1 MNPPESQAARDSTSS
16 NWRRAQSASSGLERY
31 YRVIRE
37 RLGLIA
43 MVTLTTTLVA
53 AAYLATATEQYKA
66 EADLL
71 VIPASRED
79 TALNGL
85 PVIRESSDPTRDVE
99 TAARLVDNLNVAK
112 AVKGS
117 LGLDQSAESLRSQV
131 TAEPVAQ
138 SNIVAVT
145 ATADSP
151 DLARDLANGFVNGV
165 VELRSKLVKAEAEK
179 QIVGL
184 KDQLQEAEAAGEDS
198 NATALANQ
206 IAELQGVAQ
215 SGDPTLTVETR
226 ADAPSSPFSPRPILT
241 LAAGFFAGLVLGTGG
256 AFAMSA
262 LDPRLRREEQLRE
275 LYSLPILARVP
286 KERRAPTFTLG
297 KRRLGIGPRERE
309 RRALPP
315 GELSAATLESFRTL
329 RTMLAAQRRDDGNS
343 RSILVTGPSPSE
355 GKTTTAINLASSLAL
370 AGNRVI
376 LIEADFRRPTV
387 GEALGVRARV
397 GIGDVLLGNVA
408 LEDALVLAPPFGDNL
423 CALLVDRADDW
434 LAEVLSLPAAEALL
448 EDAKRLADYVV
459 LDSPPL
465 TQVIDAMPLARQV
478 DDVVMVVRLG
488 SSNLTQLAHLGDL
501 LDQNGIK
508 PAGFVVVGGPGPEES
523 SYYRE
528 AQRRRNAQSDWLV
541 NFEQKTSSS
550 APASESA
557 SGRSAS
563 SAER

>member
-1 MNPPESQAARDSTSS
+1 MNAG
-16 NWRRAQSASSGLERY
+16 WRRPQGESTGLESYFRVLRERSGL
-31 YRVIRE
+31 I
-37 RLGLIA
+37 LL
-43 MVTLTTTLVA
+43 VTLVTTLMA
-53 AAYLATATEQYKA
+53 AAYLATATDKYEA
-66 EADLL
+66 EATLL
-71 VIPASRED
+71 VLPASRDD
-79 TALNGL
+79 TTLNNL
-85 PVIRESSDPTRDVE
+85 PLLRESSDPTRNIE
-99 TAARLVDNLNVAK
+99 TASQLVTEPNVA
-112 AVKGS
+112 ARVKEQ
-117 LGLDQSAESLRSQV
+117 LGLGGTVASLQAKV
-131 TAEPVAQ
+131 AAEPVAQ
-138 SNIVAVT
+138 SDIVAIT
-145 ATADSP
+145 AHADSP
-151 DLARDLANGFVNGV
+151 DLARDIANGFATGV
-165 VELRSKLVKAEAEK
+165 VAERSDLIRSEAEK
-179 QIVGL
+179 LIDGL
-184 KDQLQEAEAAGEDS
+184 REQVREAEDAGDDTIAL
-198 NATALANQ
+198 NAQ
-206 IAELQGVAQ
+206 IADLQAVRE
-215 SGDPTLTVETR
+215 SGDPTMRVSTR
-226 ADAPSSPFSPRPILT
+226 AEAPSSPYSPRPVLT
-241 LAAGFFAGLVLGTGG
+241 LIAGIFGGLILGIGG

-286 KERRAPTFTLG
+286 KEKRAPTFTLG
-297 KRRLGIGPRERE
+297 KRRLLIGPRERE

-329 RTMLAAQRRDDGNS
+329 RTMLAAQRREDGNS

-465 TQVIDAMPLARQV
+465 TQVIDAMPLARRV
-478 DDVVMVVRLG
+478 DDVVIVTRLG
-488 SSNLTQLAHLGDL
+488 SSNLSQLAHLGDL
-501 LDQNGIK
+501 LDQNGIR
-508 PAGFVVVGGPGPEES
+508 PAGFVVVGGAAPEES

-550 APASESA
+550 PRESGESEKST
-557 SGRSAS
+557 S

>member
-1 MNPPESQAARDSTSS
+1 MNPSDSQAIRDSAGGG
-16 NWRRAQSASSGLERY
+16 WRRPPGESVGLERY
-31 YRVIRE
+31 FRILRE
-37 RLGLIA
+37 RAGLIGL
-43 MVTLTTTLVA
+43 VVLVTTLMA
-53 AAYLATATEQYKA
+53 AAYLAVATDKYRA
-66 EADLL
+66 EADML
-71 VIPASRED
+71 VIPASRD
-79 TALNGL
+79 QNALDGL

-99 TAARLVDNLNVAK
+99 TASRVVTSRNVAK
-112 AVKGS
+112 GVIDK
-117 LGLDQSAESLRSQV
+117 LGLDERPEDLLKHV

-138 SNIVAVT
+138 SNIVAIQ

-151 DLARDLANGFVNGV
+151 DLARDIANGFADGV
-165 VELRSKLVKAEAEK
+165 VAERDQIVKAEAENL
-179 QIVGL
+179 ITGL
-184 KDQLQEAEAAGEDS
+184 RTQLQDAQQSADDS
-198 NATALANQ
+198 QATALADE
-206 IAELQGVAQ
+206 IAQLQSVREG
-215 SGDPTLTVETR
+215 GDPTLSVETR
-226 ADAPSSPFSPRPILT
+226 ADAPRSAYSPRPALT
-241 LAAGFFAGLVLGTGG
+241 IFAGIIGGLILGIGG

-286 KERRAPTFTLG
+286 KEKRAPTSTLG
-297 KRRLGIGPRERE
+297 KRRLGIGPRERQ

-423 CALLVDRADDW
+423 CVLLVDRADDW
-434 LAEVLSLPAAEALL
+434 LAEVLSLPAAQALL

-478 DDVVMVVRLG
+478 DDVVLVTRLG
-488 SSNLTQLAHLGDL
+488 SSNITQLAHLGDL

-508 PAGFVVVGGPGPEES
+508 PAGFVVVGGAAPEES

-528 AQRRRNAQSDWLV
+528 AQRRRAAQSDWLV

-550 APASESA
+550 SSEQSET
-557 SGRSAS
+557 STS

>member
-1 MNPPESQAARDSTSS
+1 MTSADTQAFREGSGAG
-16 NWRRAQSASSGLERY
+16 WRRPQAESSGLERY
-31 YRVIRE
+31 FRVVRE
-37 RLGLIA
+37 RAGLIA
-43 MVTLTTTLVA
+43 LVTLITTLMA
-53 AAYLATATEQYKA
+53 ATYLVVATEKYEA

-71 VIPASRED
+71 VIPASRDD
-79 TALNGL
+79 TALNGMG
-85 PVIRESSDPTRDVE
+85 VIRESSDPTRDVE
-99 TAARLVDNLNVAK
+99 TAARLVHSRNVADRVIK
-112 AVKGS
+112 D
-117 LGLDQSAESLRSQV
+117 LGLDQSANSLLGQV

-138 SNIVAVT
+138 SNIVAIRST
-145 ATADSP
+145 ASSP
-151 DLARDLANGFVNGV
+151 GDARDIANGFATGV
-165 VELRSKLVKAEAEK
+165 VAQRSE
-179 QIVGL
+179 IVR
-184 KDQLQEAEAAGEDS
+184 AEAAKQIEGAREALKQAQDAGEP
-198 NATALANQ
+198 TAEREQL
-206 IAELQGVAQ
+206 IAELQSIVT
-215 SGDPTLTVETR
+215 SGDPTMTVETK
-226 ADAPSSPFSPRPILT
+226 ADAPPSPYSPRPMLTIIAGVFGGLIL
-241 LAAGFFAGLVLGTGG
+241 GIGG
-256 AFAMSA
+256 AFASNA

-286 KERRAPTFTLG
+286 KEKRAPTFTLG
-297 KRRLGIGPRERE
+297 KRRFGIGPRERE

-329 RTMLAAQRRDDGNS
+329 RTMLAAQRREDGNS

-465 TQVIDAMPLARQV
+465 TQVIDAMPLARKV
-478 DDVVMVVRLG
+478 DDVVLVTRLG
-488 SSNLTQLAHLGDL
+488 SSNLSQLAHLGDL

-550 APASESA
+550 AGDSES
-557 SGRSAS
+557 SERSAS
-563 SAER
+563 SADR

>member
-1 MNPPESQAARDSTSS
+1 MNPADSQASRDAASTT
-16 NWRRAQSASSGLERY
+16 WRRPQSGSTGLERY
-31 YRVIRE
+31 LRVIRE

-43 MVTLTTTLVA
+43 LVTLTTTLVA
-53 AAYLATATEQYKA
+53 AAYLAVATEQYRA

-71 VIPASRED
+71 VIPASRDD
-79 TALNGL
+79 TALNSL
-85 PVIRESSDPTRDVE
+85 PLIRESSDPTRDVE
-99 TAARLVDNLNVAK
+99 TASRLVTSRNVAE
-112 AVKGS
+112 AVKAD
-117 LGLDQSAESLRSQV
+117 LGLDESADSLRAQV
-131 TAEPVAQ
+131 SAEPVAQ

-151 DLARDLANGFVNGV
+151 DLARDLANGFANGV
-165 VELRSKLVKAEAEK
+165 VEQRSKVIRTEAAK
-179 QIVGL
+179 QIAGL
-184 KDQLQEAEAAGEDS
+184 RDQLQQAENNGENTAD
-198 NATALANQ
+198 ALAAQ
-206 IAELQGVAQ
+206 IAELQSIVQ
-215 SGDPTLTVETR
+215 SGDPTMTVDTR
-226 ADAPSSPFSPRPILT
+226 ADAPSSPFSPKPVVTII
-241 LAAGFFAGLVLGTGG
+241 AGIFAGLVLGIGG
-256 AFAMSA
+256 AFAMNA

-297 KRRLGIGPRERE
+297 KRRFGIGPRERE

-315 GELSAATLESFRTL
+315 GELSAATLESYRTL

-343 RSILVTGPSPSE
+343 RSVLVTGPSPSE

-397 GIGDVLLGNVA
+397 GIGDVLLGNVS

-478 DDVVMVVRLG
+478 DDVVLVVRLG

-501 LDQNGIK
+501 LDQNDIK
-508 PAGFVVVGGPGPEES
+508 PAGFVVVGGPAPEES

-541 NFEQKTSSS
+541 SFDQRDDSS
-550 APASESA
+550 ASEST
-557 SGRSAS
+557 SSAS
-563 SAER
+563 SADR

>member
-1 MNPPESQAARDSTSS
+1 MNPPDSQATRDSAGAG
-16 NWRRAQSASSGLERY
+16 WRRHQTESVGLERY
-31 YRVIRE
+31 ARILRE
-37 RLGLIA
+37 RAGLIGL
-43 MVTLTTTLVA
+43 VVLVTTLMA
-53 AAYLATATEQYKA
+53 AAYLAVADDKYRA

-71 VIPASRED
+71 VIPAGRD
-79 TALNGL
+79 QAGL
-85 PVIRESSDPTRDVE
+85 DNLPIIRESSDPTRDVE
-99 TAARLVDNLNVAK
+99 TASRVVASRNVAK
-112 AVKGS
+112 RVIDQ
-117 LGLDQSAESLRSQV
+117 LGLNESVESVLKQV
-131 TAEPVAQ
+131 KAEPVAQ
-138 SNIVAVT
+138 SNIVAIR
-145 ATADSP
+145 ATAESP
-151 DLARDLANGFVNGV
+151 DKARDLANGFADGV
-165 VELRSKLVKAEAEK
+165 VATRDAVVRAEAEK
-179 QIVGL
+179 LITGL
-184 KDQLQEAEAAGEDS
+184 RGELQNAEQNGDDTTASSLSDEITQLQAVRE
-198 NATALANQ
+198 
-206 IAELQGVAQ
+206 
-215 SGDPTLTVETR
+215 SGDPTLSVETR
-226 ADAPSSPFSPRPILT
+226 ADAPNSPYSPRPMLT
-241 LAAGFFAGLVLGTGG
+241 IFAGIIGGLILGIGG
-256 AFAMSA
+256 AFAVSA

-286 KERRAPTFTLG
+286 KEKRAPGFTLG
-297 KRRLGIGPRERE
+297 KRRLGIGPRERQ

-423 CALLVDRADDW
+423 CVLLVDRADDW
-434 LAEVLSLPAAEALL
+434 LAEVLSLPAAQALL

-478 DDVVMVVRLG
+478 DDVVLVTRLG
-488 SSNLTQLAHLGDL
+488 SSNITQLAHLGDL

-508 PAGFVVVGGPGPEES
+508 PAGFVVVGGPAPEES

-528 AQRRRNAQSDWLV
+528 AQRRRAAQSDWLV
-541 NFEQKTSSS
+541 NFEQKSSS
-550 APASESA
+550 GSNDSEETSTT
-557 SGRSAS
+557 R
-563 SAER
+563 AER

>member
-1 MNPPESQAARDSTSS
+1 MNPADTQAARDPAGIG
-16 NWRRAQSASSGLERY
+16 WRRPQTGISGLERY
-31 YRVIRE
+31 FRTLRE

-43 MVTLTTTLVA
+43 LVTLTTTLVA
-53 AAYLATATEQYKA
+53 AGYLTVATDKYEA

-71 VIPASRED
+71 VIPAPRDDS
-79 TALNGL
+79 TLSGL
-85 PVIRESSDPTRDVE
+85 PLIRESNDPTRDVQ
-99 TAARLVDNLNVAK
+99 TASELVTSPNVALR
-112 AVKGS
+112 VKRE
-117 LGLDQSAESLRSQV
+117 LGIDDSVNDLRKDV
-131 TAEPVAQ
+131 TAEPIAQ
-138 SNIVAVT
+138 SNIVAVR
-145 ATADSP
+145 AQADSP
-151 DLARDLANGFVNGV
+151 ELARDIANGFATGV
-165 VELRSKLVKAEAEK
+165 VASRDEIVRGEAEELITRK
-179 QIVGL
+179 REDL
-184 KDQLQEAEAAGEDS
+184 NAAEAAGENTDAIS
-198 NATALANQ
+198 TQLAQLQTIQAT
-206 IAELQGVAQ
+206 
-215 SGDPTLTVETR
+215 GDPTMRVETR
-226 ADAPSSPFSPRPILT
+226 ADAPEEPFSPRPTLT
-241 LAAGFFAGLVLGTGG
+241 IVAGLIAGLILGVGG
-256 AFAMSA
+256 AFAMSS

-275 LYSLPILARVP
+275 LYSLPVLARVP
-286 KERRAPTFTLG
+286 KEKRAPTYTLG
-297 KRRLGIGPRERE
+297 KRRFGIGPRERE

-329 RTMLAAQRRDDGNS
+329 RTMLAAQRREDGNS

-434 LAEVLSLPAAEALL
+434 LAEVLSLPAAGALL

-478 DDVVMVVRLG
+478 DDVVIVTRLG

-501 LDQNGIK
+501 LEQNGIR

-528 AQRRRNAQSDWLV
+528 AQRRRAAQSDWLV
-541 NFEQKTSSS
+541 NFEQKSSS
-550 APASESA
+550 SSVESQQ
-557 SGRSAS
+557 STS